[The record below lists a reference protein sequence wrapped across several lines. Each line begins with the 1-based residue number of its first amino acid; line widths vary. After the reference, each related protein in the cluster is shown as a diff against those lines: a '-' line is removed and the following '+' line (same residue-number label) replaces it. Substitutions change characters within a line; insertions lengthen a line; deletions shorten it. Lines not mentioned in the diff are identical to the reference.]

1 MCSLI
6 ILLFTSSP
14 SNYDP
19 ACVRVCVR
27 TCVCEIE
34 SSVPPKLTAPTRVLL
49 CPSEQSRTLVCLKS
63 RSCCLAI
70 LRFKKQSTIIPGYV
84 SHSVLWHIQ

>member
-6 ILLFTSSP
+6 IILFTSSP
-14 SNYDP
+14 SNYDR

-34 SSVPPKLTAPTRVLL
+34 SSVPPNSPHPCASLF
-49 CPSEQSRTLVCLKS
+49 CPNSQSH
-63 RSCCLAI
+63 
-70 LRFKKQSTIIPGYV
+70 RFV
-84 SHSVLWHIQ
+84 